1 MISILRSDLYR
12 TATIRSSSISLAV
25 LVLLGLLLGA
35 VNIDAWAL
43 LAGMGAFGFAAMVVA
58 QHYQHRTAFLLYLS
72 QPRRMVVLGGQLAA
86 AIVVATAFVATSGL
100 AVLIRGESGPYKD
113 LLTVVP
119 IMAILAA
126 SCASIVRRST
136 WLLLGSAGWFVF
148 VEGLIGRLKLPLPF
162 TSLISAGTGDTRGL
176 LIASLWA
183 GVAVVVASLSIGRDL
198 TGD

>member
-1 MISILRSDLYR
+1 MISILRSELYR
-12 TATIRSSSISLAV
+12 TATIRSSSVSLTV
-25 LVLLGLLLGA
+25 LILLGLLLGA

-43 LAGMGAFGFAAMVVA
+43 MAGMGAFGFAAMIVA

-72 QPRRMVVLGGQLAA
+72 QPRRMVVLGGQLVA

-113 LLTVVP
+113 LLTMVP
-119 IMAILAA
+119 IAAILAG

-136 WLLLGSAGWFVF
+136 WLLLGCAGWFVF

-162 TSLISAGTGDTRGL
+162 TALISAGAGETRGL
-176 LIASLWA
+176 VIAALWA
-183 GVAVVVASLSIGRDL
+183 AVAVAVASLSIGRDL

>member
-1 MISILRSDLYR
+1 MIAILRSDIYR
-12 TATIRSSSISLAV
+12 TLTIRSTSVSLTV
-25 LVLLGLLLGA
+25 LIILGLLLGA

-43 LAGMGAFGFAAMVVA
+43 LAGVGAFGFAAMIVA

-72 QPRRMVVLGGQLAA
+72 QPRRMVVLGGQLVA
-86 AIVVATAFVATSGL
+86 AIVVATVFVAASGL

-113 LLTVVP
+113 VLTVVP
-119 IMAILAA
+119 IMAVLAA

-162 TSLISAGTGDTRGL
+162 TSLISAGAGDTRGL
-176 LIASLWA
+176 LLASLWA
-183 GVAVVVASLSIGRDL
+183 GAAVVVAGLSIGRDL
-198 TGD
+198 GGD

>member
-1 MISILRSDLYR
+1 ML
-12 TATIRSSSISLAV
+12 T
-25 LVLLGLLLGA
+25 LLGLLLGA

-43 LAGMGAFGFAAMVVA
+43 LAGMGAFGFAAMIVA

-72 QPRRMVVLGGQLAA
+72 QPRRMVVLGGQLMA
-86 AIVVATAFVATSGL
+86 AIVVATAFVAISGL
-100 AVLIRGESGPYKD
+100 VVLVKGDSAPYKD

-119 IMAILAA
+119 IVAILAA

-136 WLLLGSAGWFVF
+136 WLLLGSAGWFIF

-162 TSLISAGTGDTRGL
+162 TSIISAGAGDSRGF
-176 LIASLWA
+176 LIAAVWA
-183 GVAVVVASLSIGRDL
+183 GVAFVVASLTIGRDL